1 MSFSSVIF
9 LNPFILITVRH
20 GIVILTVWLTIT
32 LHKKSIA
39 VKYVFWK
46 RLFQTSCCLQF
57 FMSLRSVLAIQRTLS
72 QQCVKFQLFTL
83 PCGTVA
89 FKRYSAGDSNM
100 QSASFSV
107 PCPPQAESYLSDHFG
122 INLFWRERRQ
132 LPVNS
137 CMIVAT
143 MRFEPLK
150 AALFKAK
157 NSYTKRLIVHEIIP
171 PLATKFV
178 TSSKLCAFREL
189 LTWFFKHD
197 QKLKKLRITATRTWE
212 SQSHLTFV
220 IHSVTAAD
228 SSDARISKAFKTE
241 NSEQNKRMR

>member
-1 MSFSSVIF
+1 VLPQECWESSSGVSSLWRVFRLQSRRPKTRAGGVSYGSSTQKPLVASMSE
-9 LNPFILITVRH
+9 
-20 GIVILTVWLTIT
+20 
-32 LHKKSIA
+32 
-39 VKYVFWK
+39 
-46 RLFQTSCCLQF
+46 
-57 FMSLRSVLAIQRTLS
+57 
-72 QQCVKFQLFTL
+72 
-83 PCGTVA
+83 
-89 FKRYSAGDSNM
+89 
-100 QSASFSV
+100 
-107 PCPPQAESYLSDHFG
+107 AESYLSDHFG

-228 SSDARISKAFKTE
+228 SSDARISIAFKTE